1 MMGRTAGALSRP
13 QAPALRFLLGCLA
26 GWVVLR
32 VLMVGYLV
40 PSSALSEPRAV
51 PKSLRPFAA
60 VVPPMAAGL
69 ADDHPA
75 HGFAVSP
82 DRPAMPSTGRSAAIR
97 RASRDP
103 PHRLLLPSP
112 PPFPASLPPP
122 LAASMDSAEAVPGFA
137 MWLPPYPLSEAEP
150 DGPVVGPM
158 RLASAWSLSAWL
170 YWRGGS
176 RVAPGAIAATG
187 QLGGSQAGLRLA
199 RTLDGDGRLRAFGRA
214 VIAVARLRQRELA
227 AGLSYAPI
235 RNWPVDVTIE
245 HRLAVGREGRTALAA
260 MVSGGVDDVALPA
273 GFRLAGYGQAG
284 VVGGQRRDG
293 FADGAL
299 VVDRPIDGRAA
310 VLRLGAIVAGAVQPG
325 VSRVDIGPRLTLGL
339 PAIGK
344 GGRIALD
351 WRQRVAGD
359 ARPASGPALTIAGDF

>member
-1 MMGRTAGALSRP
+1 MMGRAAGALSRP

-32 VLMVGYLV
+32 VLMAGYLV

-51 PKSLRPFAA
+51 PKPLRPFAA
-60 VVPPMAAGL
+60 AVPPMAAGL

-75 HGFAVSP
+75 HGFAVSL
-82 DRPAMPSTGRSAAIR
+82 DRPAMPSTGRSAAVR
-97 RASRDP
+97 RTSRDP
-103 PHRLLLPSP
+103 PHRPLLPSLLP
-112 PPFPASLPPP
+112 LPPP
-122 LAASMDSAEAVPGFA
+122 LSASMDNAEAVPAFA
-137 MWLPPYPLSEAEP
+137 MLLPPYPSSGAEP
-150 DGPVVGPM
+150 DGRAVGPM
-158 RLASAWSLSAWL
+158 RLASGWSLSAWL

-176 RVAPGAIAATG
+176 RAASGAIAAAG

-199 RTLDGDGRLRAFGRA
+199 RKLDGDGRLRAFGRA
-214 VIAVARLRQRELA
+214 VVAVARPRQRELA

-245 HRLAVGREGRTALAA
+245 HRLAVGSEGRTALAA
-260 MVSGGVDDVALPA
+260 MISGGVDDVALPA

-284 VVGGQRRDG
+284 VVGAQRRDG

-299 VVDRPIDGRAA
+299 VADRPVAGGEAGS
-310 VLRLGAIVAGAVQPG
+310 LRLGAIVAGAAQPG
-325 VSRVDIGPRLTLGL
+325 VSRIDIGPRLTLPL

-359 ARPASGPALTIAGDF
+359 ARPVSGPALTIAGDF